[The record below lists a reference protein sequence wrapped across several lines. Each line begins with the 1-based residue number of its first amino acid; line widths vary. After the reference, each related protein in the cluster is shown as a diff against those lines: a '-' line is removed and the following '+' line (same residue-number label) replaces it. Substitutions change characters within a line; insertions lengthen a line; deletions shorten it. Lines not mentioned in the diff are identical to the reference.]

1 MRISGWFRTAAVSFP
16 PAAAALIPVNRAA
29 AQALRERVRL
39 WHAGNMSP
47 PPLSEATALA
57 LAESLERYRAIL
69 DTAVDGIIT
78 ISDAGII
85 ESFNRAAERM
95 FGYAAHEV
103 IGKNISSLMPEP
115 YRSQHDRYIGR
126 YLATHEARIIGIG
139 REVEGLRKNGSTF
152 PMDLAVGEVRLPG
165 RRLFTGITRDI
176 SQRKAIEAEARRRL
190 NDLAHTARLAALG
203 EMATGL
209 AHEVN
214 QPLTAIITQASACLR
229 LIASGRAD
237 AELLR
242 DSLQQIARQGERAA
256 EVIKRLRSFVQKGEM
271 AFVHG
276 SLNAVV
282 RDVLWLLAHEIRS
295 AQVDIEL
302 QLAAD
307 LPDVQMDRVQI
318 EQVVFNLVRNA
329 IEAMQ
334 QRPGMQN
341 RLWLGTALSRWR
353 ERDAVRFS
361 VQDNGPGFGE
371 RQADQLFEPYFTTK
385 PDGIGQGLAICRSI
399 IDSHEG
405 HIEAEPIAAGG
416 ARFSFVLPLRQ
427 TA

>member
-1 MRISGWFRTAAVSFP
+1 MTAP
-16 PAAAALIPVNRAA
+16 L
-29 AQALRERVRL
+29 
-39 WHAGNMSP
+39 
-47 PPLSEATALA
+47 LSEATALA

-103 IGKNISSLMPEP
+103 IGRNISSLMPEP
-115 YRSQHDRYIGR
+115 YRSRHDHYISR
-126 YLATHEARIIGIG
+126 YLSTHEAKIIGIG
-139 REVEGLRKNGSTF
+139 REVEGLRKDGSTF

-214 QPLTAIITQASACLR
+214 QPLTAIITQAAACLR

-237 AELLR
+237 VDLLQ

-271 AFVHG
+271 AFVQG

-295 AQVDIEL
+295 AQVDIEIR
-302 QLAAD
+302 LAHD
-307 LPDVQMDRVQI
+307 LPEVQMDRVQI

-334 QRPGMQN
+334 QRPGEPH
-341 RLWLGTALSRWR
+341 RLQLRTAISRWR

-361 VQDNGPGFGE
+361 VQDNGPGFGDL
-371 RQADQLFEPYFTTK
+371 QADQLFEPYFTTK

-399 IDSHEG
+399 VESHAG
-405 HIEAEPIAAGG
+405 HVEAEQLAEGG

-427 TA
+427 PR

>member
-1 MRISGWFRTAAVSFP
+1 
-16 PAAAALIPVNRAA
+16 
-29 AQALRERVRL
+29 
-39 WHAGNMSP
+39 MSP
-47 PPLSEATALA
+47 PLLSEATALA

-115 YRSQHDRYIGR
+115 YRGQHDHYISR
-126 YLATHEARIIGIG
+126 YLSTHEAKIIGIG

-237 AELLR
+237 TELLQ

-271 AFVHG
+271 AFVQD

-295 AQVDIEL
+295 AQVHIEL
-302 QLAAD
+302 DLADA
-307 LPDVQMDRVQI
+307 LPEVHMDRVQI

-334 QRPGMQN
+334 QRPGRTH
-341 RLWLGTALSRWR
+341 RLKLSTATAQLR
-353 ERDAVRFS
+353 EHEALRFS

-371 RQADQLFEPYFTTK
+371 LAADQLFEPYFTTK
-385 PDGIGQGLAICRSI
+385 PEGIGQGLAICRSI
-399 IDSHEG
+399 IESHEG
-405 HIEAEPIAAGG
+405 RIEGESRADGG
-416 ARFSFVLPLRQ
+416 ARFSFVLPLR
-427 TA
+427 